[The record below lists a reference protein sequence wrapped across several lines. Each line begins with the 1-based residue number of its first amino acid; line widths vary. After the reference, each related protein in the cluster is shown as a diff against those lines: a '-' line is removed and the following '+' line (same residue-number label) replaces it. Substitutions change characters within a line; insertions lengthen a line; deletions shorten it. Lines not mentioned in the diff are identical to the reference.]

1 MTKLTDKKI
10 KWSIDQVVK
19 KKEKTDI
26 VARIQGVSQRRIQQ
40 LVGFYKK
47 YGCYPKL
54 DPSRRPRTYITD
66 EEKQIIEDAY
76 NESYFGARLLRHHI
90 KKHYRVNIPQNK
102 IHNYLLEKGYAKP
115 NSKKQK
121 KRKRCRYERKHTFS
135 LIHADWC
142 EYEGKHVIAYE
153 DDASRNILAMR
164 EFENA
169 TTENALQVLDEAEGV
184 ADDHCAVI
192 LAINSDRGTQFYA
205 SGGEKKKKGVC
216 EFEKHLAEKGINHIV
231 SRKNNPQTNGKIER
245 WFQEYQ
251 RHRDKFDSAQEFM
264 EWYNDRIHGALRLD
278 WGETPSEAFIRKM
291 QPESLLGIFFR
302 YIVQEDRMP

>member
-1 MTKLTDKKI
+1 M
-10 KWSIDQVVK
+10 
-19 KKEKTDI
+19 
-26 VARIQGVSQRRIQQ
+26 
-40 LVGFYKK
+40 
-47 YGCYPKL
+47 
-54 DPSRRPRTYITD
+54 
-66 EEKQIIEDAY
+66 
-76 NESYFGARLLRHHI
+76 
-90 KKHYRVNIPQNK
+90 
-102 IHNYLLEKGYAKP
+102 
-115 NSKKQK
+115 
-121 KRKRCRYERKHTFS
+121 
-135 LIHADWC
+135 
-142 EYEGKHVIAYE
+142 IAYE
-153 DDASRNILAMR
+153 DDATRDILALG
-164 EFENA
+164 EFEAA
-169 TTENALQVLDEAEGV
+169 TTEHALQVLDEAEGV

-302 YIVQEDRMP
+302 YLVQED